1 MPRNSDPR
9 KATWHD
15 LLEHPCFRWT
25 EPDPGLVRVAPGWR
39 DEGRRLVYDLGC
51 GAGRHMAYLQTL
63 GFDVVGTDVSENALA
78 ACRERL
84 QEVGLPRRLVRA
96 DMTASPFASEVF
108 DAGVSTNVLNHNPRA
123 VLDGAIADVGRVLK
137 PGGEFY
143 LTVLNTCDWR
153 YGSGEEVEPDTFILA
168 EGPETGILHHFFS
181 EPDLRDWLSAFR
193 LLDLQRLRDTTT
205 LTLARGD
212 EPVVRDAWAAWI
224 RKAG

>member
-1 MPRNSDPR
+1 
-9 KATWHD
+9 
-15 LLEHPCFRWT
+15 
-25 EPDPGLVRVAPGWR
+25 
-39 DEGRRLVYDLGC
+39 
-51 GAGRHMAYLQTL
+51 MAYLQTL